1 MPAPINEIIKRRVIQ
16 LWLSGESRDKIG
28 SDLNI
33 GSGTVSNIVNDFKKN
48 LQGSD
53 IDSLRELAVEAKK
66 QGLSVSDQ
74 AQHIRLRNF
83 FNKSG
88 ASEEKIESFIT
99 NVSSNDVPPGKMIEF
114 VYQLTAT

>member
-1 MPAPINEIIKRRVIQ
+1 MSAPINEIIKRRVIQ

-28 SDLNI
+28 S
-33 GSGTVSNIVNDFKKN
+33 V
-48 LQGSD
+48 QGSD

-83 FNKSG
+83 FIKSG

-99 NVSSNDVPPGKMIEF
+99 NVSSNDVPSKESLNF
-114 VYQLTAT
+114 KVY